1 MAKRTWRDYKND
13 YDQVIQNHGINP
25 DDSKFKISDQII
37 DIAENIQH
45 QICVLSDDIKI
56 HAYKDAKEI
65 MGKEI
70 RKNDWLDMVNSGIRS
85 ASSDK
90 VVVRLKE
97 KISDE
102 IGVKQYVNLV
112 NEKITSNLDSGNQ
125 IDSLELPQEYEK
137 IKVKNTYT
145 DEYLNQ
151 LYKDCMAK
159 RVMITKQ
166 LYREYCQLSRAFQ
179 YLYEGRLT
187 HDDFKIL
194 VDDQVYIDGGYPSPD
209 TPPRTFSKIERF
221 IKLFNAMCIA
231 GREDYINEYL
241 EKFGYKVEK
250 IGENKF
256 KNGFDPSIRP
266 EHKKR

>member
-1 MAKRTWRDYKND
+1 MAKRTWRDYKKD
-13 YDQVIQNHGINP
+13 YDQVTQNHGINP

-65 MGKEI
+65 MGKAI

-85 ASSDK
+85 TSSDK
-90 VVVRLKE
+90 VIGRLKE

-102 IGVKQYVNLV
+102 IGVNQYVNLV
-112 NEKITSNLDSGNQ
+112 NEKITSTLDSGNQ

-137 IKVKNTYT
+137 VQVKNTYT

-179 YLYEGRLT
+179 
-187 HDDFKIL
+187 
-194 VDDQVYIDGGYPSPD
+194 
-209 TPPRTFSKIERF
+209 
-221 IKLFNAMCIA
+221 
-231 GREDYINEYL
+231 
-241 EKFGYKVEK
+241 
-250 IGENKF
+250 
-256 KNGFDPSIRP
+256 
-266 EHKKR
+266 